1 MAAISRAKELAVIS
15 QIQEAFRDTP
25 RPVESNI
32 VYDNSG
38 KDLEC
43 NGIKATLKDILWS
56 DIPRD
61 PSAHYSASVFFMTP
75 EAIVYFLPGYMIV
88 CIENDLEYES
98 NSLAIETLL
107 TPPSRKLRVFFWSA
121 FADFLSLFTPIEPSD
136 RSYKDSRSSFNRYVS
151 LVTASQRR
159 AICSYLKLLAEK
171 YSADYPPDEEIWSA
185 IEFWQDFD
193 KR

>member
-1 MAAISRAKELAVIS
+1 MNTVSEQKKQSVVREIED
-15 QIQEAFRDTP
+15 AFRDTP

-43 NGIKATLKDILWS
+43 NNIKATLKDILWS

-75 EAIVYFLPGYMIV
+75 EARVYFLPGYMIT

-136 RSYKDSRSSFNRYVS
+136 RSYKDSRSRFNSYVS
-151 LVTASQRR
+151 LFTAGQGR
-159 AICSYLKLLAEK
+159 AICSYLKLLVEK
-171 YSADYPPDEEIWSA
+171 YSADYPPDDEIWSA
-185 IEFWQDFD
+185 IEFWQDFG

>member
-1 MAAISRAKELAVIS
+1 MNTVSEQKKQSVVREIE
-15 QIQEAFRDTP
+15 EAFRDTP

-43 NGIKATLKDILWS
+43 NNIKATLKDILWS

-75 EAIVYFLPGYMIV
+75 EAIVYFLPGYMII

-107 TPPSRKLRVFFWSA
+107 TPPSRKLRVFFGLRLPT
-121 FADFLSLFTPIEPSD
+121 FCRCSL
-136 RSYKDSRSSFNRYVS
+136 R
-151 LVTASQRR
+151 
-159 AICSYLKLLAEK
+159 
-171 YSADYPPDEEIWSA
+171 
-185 IEFWQDFD
+185 
-193 KR
+193 